1 MRKRFVRLSL
11 IIMIVMILVGL
22 ILILFSNTIGRIIG
36 TDYVQEGNLV
46 TTTEDPAVV
55 EANTC
60 NLRIVGS
67 ILSLIGGFGMLMSG
81 FALYKE
87 L

>member
-11 IIMIVMILVGL
+11 IIMIIMILAGL

-46 TTTEDPAVV
+46 TITENPVFV

-67 ILSLIGGFGMLMSG
+67 ILSLIGGFGMLLSG

>member
-11 IIMIVMILVGL
+11 IIMIIMICWSY
-22 ILILFSNTIGRIIG
+22 INSFSNTIGRIIG

-46 TTTEDPAVV
+46 TITENPVFV

-67 ILSLIGGFGMLMSG
+67 ILSLIGGFGMLLSG